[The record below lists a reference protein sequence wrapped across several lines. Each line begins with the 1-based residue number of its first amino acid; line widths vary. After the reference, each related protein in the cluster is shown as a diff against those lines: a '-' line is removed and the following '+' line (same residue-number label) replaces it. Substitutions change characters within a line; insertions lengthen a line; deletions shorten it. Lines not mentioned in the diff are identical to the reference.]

1 MTYDKPM
8 CRNCRHWR
16 AIDYHWGQCLA
27 LSYTMPTDKPLS
39 LRVGATGPQ
48 DVYTQGVFACKE
60 WQYPL
65 DPVEGKVSA

>member
-1 MTYDKPM
+1 MAYDKPM

-48 DVYTQGVFACKE
+48 DVYTNGVFA
-60 WQYPL
+60 
-65 DPVEGKVSA
+65 